1 MSKITFK
8 KTFSSYRHVTKL
20 QLTNVIE
27 GGWVDVYSEFTFAK
41 LGKHCDIREHQASIH
56 KFAAAIT
63 GPVSTKTFLKLLNK
77 YKVFILKGKL
87 MQLMVLA
94 VFKYLGIEEDDT
106 DVSDIPSCIP
116 N

>member
-1 MSKITFK
+1 M
-8 KTFSSYRHVTKL
+8 KL

-41 LGKHCDIREHQASIH
+41 LGKHCDIRKHQASIH

>member
-1 MSKITFK
+1 
-8 KTFSSYRHVTKL
+8 
-20 QLTNVIE
+20 
-27 GGWVDVYSEFTFAK
+27 
-41 LGKHCDIREHQASIH
+41 
-56 KFAAAIT
+56 
-63 GPVSTKTFLKLLNK
+63 LKLLNK